1 MFFND
6 LHTDVLTEVVNMGVG
21 QAASSLNSILDTHVD
36 LSVPELKIVYREGG
50 MDELS
55 TLAKVSLASVVLRF
69 EGSVP
74 GQAALLFPPESA
86 VNLVNLLVP
95 DESNMDDMDLD
106 AMRGEALT
114 EIGNIVL
121 NAVMGHFANFL
132 KLNLDYSI
140 PDFMFESDINE
151 IFKLEHVEGEFAVIL
166 AKTHFVVS
174 EHAISGDIIL
184 FFGIDSMQSLMAAI
198 ENVVKQSE

>member
-1 MFFND
+1 MQLSD
-6 LHTDVLTEVVNMGVG
+6 VHKDVLTEVVNIGVG

-36 LSVPELKIVYREGG
+36 LSVPELKIVSQDRV
-50 MDELS
+50 MNELAF
-55 TLAKVSLASVVLRF
+55 LARSSLASVILRF
-69 EGSVP
+69 EGAVP

-95 DESNMDDMDLD
+95 EESNIEDMDLD

-121 NAVMGHFANFL
+121 NAVMGHFSNFL

-151 IFKLEHVEGEFAVIL
+151 IFNLNHVEGEFAIIL
-166 AKTHFVVS
+166 ARTHFVVE
-174 EHAISGDIIL
+174 EHAIAGDILL
-184 FFGIDSMQSLMAAI
+184 FFGIDSMKSLTEAI
-198 ENVVKQSE
+198 DNVLNSL

>member
-6 LHTDVLTEVVNMGVG
+6 LHKDVLTEVVNMGVG

-36 LSVPELKIVYREGG
+36 LSVPELRIINYGEGIE
-50 MDELS
+50 DL
-55 TLAKVSLASVVLRF
+55 VSLTDVPLASVTLRF

-95 DESNMDDMDLD
+95 EESGMEDIDLD

-132 KLNLDYSI
+132 KLHLEYSI
-140 PDFMFESDINE
+140 PDFMFKSDINE
-151 IFKLEHVEGEFAVIL
+151 IFRLNQIEGKFVIIL
-166 AKTHFVVS
+166 AKTRFVVS
-174 EHAISGDIIL
+174 EHSISGDILL
-184 FFGIDSMQSLMAAI
+184 FFGIDSMQGLVRAI
-198 ENVVKQSE
+198 ENVVSQSE

>member
-1 MFFND
+1 MVFNE

-36 LSVPELKIVYREGG
+36 LSVPELKIVSRETG

-55 TLAKVSLASVVLRF
+55 TLANISLASVILRF

-95 DESNMDDMDLD
+95 EESGIEDMDLD

-132 KLNLDYSI
+132 KLNLEYSI
-140 PDFMFESDINE
+140 PDFMFESEINE
-151 IFKLEHVEGEFAVIL
+151 IFRLDHVEGEFAVIL

-174 EHAISGDIIL
+174 EHSISGDILL
-184 FFGIDSMQSLMAAI
+184 FFGIDSMQSLMVAI
-198 ENVVKQSE
+198 ENVVSQNE